1 MPGKHSISIISKP
14 VGRSQGHAPGV
25 SVQSISL
32 RKTTMIYTHVLN
44 RGGKGVK
51 SPLDELSMKNQGCY
65 MATIRAKGVIEKLY
79 THC

>member
-1 MPGKHSISIISKP
+1 

-44 RGGKGVK
+44 QESKGIK
-51 SPLDELSMKNQGCY
+51 SPVDELCREYQVCY
-65 MATIRAKGVIEKLY
+65 TETI
-79 THC
+79 